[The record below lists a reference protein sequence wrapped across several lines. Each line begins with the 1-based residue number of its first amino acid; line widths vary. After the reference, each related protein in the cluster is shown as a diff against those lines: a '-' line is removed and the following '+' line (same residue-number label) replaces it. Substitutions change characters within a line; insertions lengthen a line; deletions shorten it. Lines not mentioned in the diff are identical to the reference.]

1 MRRKKW
7 RDGKK
12 EEDKNNRLSLI
23 RKSEHT
29 AKAKKKKNNKKSKH
43 VDPLLNFQLQA
54 GSEARSDSLSCKDV
68 IKGSYSIKYIYNLS
82 WLQL

>member
-29 AKAKKKKNNKKSKH
+29 AKAKKKKKKKKKTKQEASH
-43 VDPLLNFQLQA
+43 LNFQ
-54 GSEARSDSLSCKDV
+54 
-68 IKGSYSIKYIYNLS
+68 
-82 WLQL
+82 